1 MNTLII
7 YATIHGTTEKCA
19 FKLTEIL
26 CGNIKTINL
35 SSNEQID
42 LQKYSSIIIGG
53 LIHAGHLNPR
63 IFKFCTDNLQE
74 LLNKNIGLFLCFME
88 RCTKGDEY
96 LHKSFPP
103 SLIQKAKA
111 TGYFGGELKYE
122 KLSFFEKKIVSRLGV
137 NKSVTKVKIEE
148 IIKFGMLMNR
158 FINSN

>member
-1 MNTLII
+1 
-7 YATIHGTTEKCA
+7 
-19 FKLTEIL
+19 
-26 CGNIKTINL
+26 
-35 SSNEQID
+35 
-42 LQKYSSIIIGG
+42 
-53 LIHAGHLNPR
+53 
-63 IFKFCTDNLQE
+63 
-74 LLNKNIGLFLCFME
+74 ME